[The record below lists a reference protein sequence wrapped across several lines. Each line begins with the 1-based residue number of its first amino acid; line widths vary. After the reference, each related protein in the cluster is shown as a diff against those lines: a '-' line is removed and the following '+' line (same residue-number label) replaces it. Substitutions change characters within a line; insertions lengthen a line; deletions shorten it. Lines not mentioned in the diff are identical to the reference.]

1 MPPSS
6 SLSPFKGIACVIV
19 GGALLALNSTVVKF
33 LVADY
38 TPGQIM
44 TLRALFVYLV
54 VAAFVWRD
62 GGLHTLRVRSV
73 TGQLTRASCLAL
85 TTFLMIQSVERLPL
99 GDVFAIN
106 HASPLIMTAMA
117 VVFLGERVGWRRWS
131 AVAAGFVGVLIMLRP
146 TAAAFQVAAL
156 LPLLVAFFSALR
168 DIITRRLAATDS
180 STATFFVTT
189 TVILLAGL
197 TLSAVTGWN
206 PVKGGD
212 LWLFALAAAFQG
224 VAHFLMIE
232 AFRFAEAKV
241 IAPFKYAT
249 ILWAMAIGFVFWGD
263 VPDLW
268 IITGGSIVVASGLYI
283 LHRQR
288 LRRAKPLPA

>member
-1 MPPSS
+1 M
-6 SLSPFKGIACVIV
+6 SLSPFKGIACVVI

-33 LVADY
+33 LVVDY

-44 TLRALFVYLV
+44 SLRALFVYVV
-54 VAAFVWRD
+54 VAAFVIRD
-62 GGLHTLRVRSV
+62 GGLHTLRIRSY
-73 TGQLTRASCLAL
+73 TGQTARALCLAF
-85 TTFLMIQSVERLPL
+85 TTFLMILSVEKLPI

-117 VVFLGERVGWRRWS
+117 VMFLGERVGWRRWA
-131 AVAAGFVGVLIMLRP
+131 AVFTGFVGVLIMMRP

-156 LPLLVAFFSALR
+156 LPLLVAFGSALR
-168 DIITRRLAATDS
+168 DIITRKLAATES

-189 TVILLAGL
+189 TIILLAGL
-197 TLSAVTGWN
+197 ALSIFSGWN
-206 PVKGGD
+206 PLKPAD
-212 LWLFALAAAFQG
+212 LWLFALAALFQG
-224 VAHFLMIE
+224 IAHFLMIE

-249 ILWAMAIGFVFWGD
+249 ILWAMATGFIFWGD
-263 VPDLW
+263 VPDTW
-268 IITGGSIVVASGLYI
+268 IIVGGTIVVASGLYI

-288 LRRAKPLPA
+288 LRRAID